1 MPAGTREQTRLSAV
15 GVAGPAILT
24 ACALLVLVWT
34 VISRAGGDPLA
45 LARLGTQ
52 FSQGDPDGTEGYD
65 GQFVYY
71 LAQDLN
77 PETVREQLDVP
88 AYRYQRIL
96 LPVLARLLS
105 LGRPDI
111 IPWVL
116 GGLGILAQA
125 LGTWFAAVLLNLYGV
140 RPWYALVYGLWPGFT
155 LAVRLDLPEPLA
167 YALVAA
173 AFLATL
179 RDRPWLAGLLYGL
192 ALFAKEVTVL
202 FLAAQLL
209 ALLLERRWRE
219 MLPIFALA
227 VIPYGLF
234 QGWLWLAFGVPGI
247 GSGGAFATPFE
258 WLPFAG
264 FLRIAG
270 VDRVIFLVFILVF
283 GPSILLPAVW
293 GIGQGIV
300 RFRQADYEMSGLF
313 LFANA
318 LVILFIPF
326 STFREPGGLL
336 RFACGLILAM
346 LLAAAQRGNSR
357 VLNYSWFL
365 LALNVFLIE

>member
-1 MPAGTREQTRLSAV
+1 MPAGETERNRLRSA
-15 GVAGPAILT
+15 GAAGPAILT
-24 ACALLVLVWT
+24 ACALLVLVGA
-34 VISRAGGDPLA
+34 VIVRAGGDPLA

-52 FSQGDPDGTEGYD
+52 FSEGDPEGTEGYD

-77 PETVREQLDVP
+77 PETVREMLDVP

-96 LPVLARLLS
+96 LPVLARLLA

-125 LGTWFAAVLLNLYGV
+125 LGTWFVAVLLNLYGV

-167 YALVAA
+167 FALVAA

-179 RDRPWLAGLLYGL
+179 RGRPWIAGLLYGL

-219 MLPIFALA
+219 MLPIIVLA
-227 VIPYGLF
+227 VIPYALF
-234 QGWLWLAFGVPGI
+234 QGWLWSAFGAPGI
-247 GSGGAFATPFE
+247 GSGGAYATPFE

-264 FLRIAG
+264 FFRIAS
-270 VDRVIFLVFILVF
+270 VDRVIFLVFLLVF

-293 GIGQGIV
+293 GIWQGFI
-300 RFRQADYEMSGLF
+300 RFRKGDYELAGLF
-313 LFANA
+313 LFVNA
-318 LVILFIPF
+318 LLIPFIPF

-346 LLAAAQRGNSR
+346 LLAAAQRRNVR